1 MTSEERDNEGG
12 VDLLTEPG
20 LCRLQKYCPRLA
32 RALST
37 AAALSRPSAEQ
48 RKHVYLPIGERG
60 WVVSLSLYR
69 FSLYLPHCKSE
80 IDEHISSRRLI
91 QLLINGTTIYNVLCI
106 WKMHRFFFFLRF
118 SATFGI
124 WN

>member
-60 WVVSLSLYR
+60 WVVSLSPSLSLSF
-69 FSLYLPHCKSE
+69 FSLPPSLQVR
-80 IDEHISSRRLI
+80 DR
-91 QLLINGTTIYNVLCI
+91 
-106 WKMHRFFFFLRF
+106 
-118 SATFGI
+118 
-124 WN
+124 